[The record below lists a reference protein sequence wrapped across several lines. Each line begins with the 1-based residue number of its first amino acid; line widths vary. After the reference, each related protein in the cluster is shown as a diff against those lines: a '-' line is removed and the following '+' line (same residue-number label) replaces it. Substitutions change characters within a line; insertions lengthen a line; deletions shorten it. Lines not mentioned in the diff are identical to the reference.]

1 MDKINKIQQDL
12 ITELGLDSI
21 SQEKKQALAGKM
33 AEVLLKKI
41 FFELTSK
48 LSDQDRTVYEEM
60 VEKKE
65 SLKEMGKFFKDKIS
79 NYDELVEKIIS
90 DFKVEMGNK

>member
-21 SQEKKQALAGKM
+21 SQEKKQELAGKM

-41 FFELTSK
+41 FFELMNK
-48 LSDQDRTVYEEM
+48 LNDQDKKFYEEM

-90 DFKVEMGNK
+90 DFKVEIINK